1 MVIKVDFD
9 LTMSILAHNILRL
22 FAMDLPG
29 YSHNADYTLYKKFLS
44 MTGTVKISKNEVAIY
59 LKKKRNLPALLT
71 AMGQY
76 KNIQINIFGKRG
88 LAFLGDSTS

>member
-1 MVIKVDFD
+1 MVINVDFD
-9 LTMSILAHNILRL
+9 LTISILAHDILRL

-44 MTGTVKISKNEVAIY
+44 MTGNVKIETDEVAIY

-71 AMGQY
+71 AMEPY
-76 KNIQINIFGKRG
+76 KNMRINIFGKRE

>member
-29 YSHNADYTLYKKFLS
+29 YSHDADYTLYKKFLS
-44 MTGTVKISKNEVAIY
+44 MTGYVKIGINEIAVY

-71 AMGQY
+71 TMEQY
-76 KNIQINIFGKRG
+76 KNMQINIFGKRE
-88 LAFLGDSTS
+88 LAIFGDSTS

>member
-29 YSHNADYTLYKKFLS
+29 YSHNSDYTLYKKFLS
-44 MTGTVKISKNEVAIY
+44 MTGNVQIETEHITVNM
-59 LKKKRNLPALLT
+59 KKKRNLPLLLT
-71 AMGQY
+71 SMEKF
-76 KNIQINIFGKRG
+76 KNMKIKIFENRR
-88 LAFLGDSTS
+88 LSILGDSTS

>member
-29 YSHNADYTLYKKFLS
+29 YSHNSAGTLYKKFLS
-44 MTGTVKISKNEVAIY
+44 MTGNVQISNDQITVGM
-59 LKKKRNLPALLT
+59 KKKRNLPLLLSV
-71 AMGQY
+71 MEKF
-76 KNIQINIFGKRG
+76 KNTKLSIFENRTLEIK
-88 LAFLGDSTS
+88 GDSSS

>member
-9 LTMSILAHNILRL
+9 LTMSILAHDILRL

-44 MTGTVKISKNEVAIY
+44 MTGNVKIETDEVAIY
-59 LKKKRNLPALLT
+59 LKKKRNFLLYLLPWYRT
-71 AMGQY
+71 KTCG
-76 KNIQINIFGKRG
+76 
-88 LAFLGDSTS
+88 